1 LIARSPTNNTHT
13 HTTHTTTS
21 HDTLKGIEFKHIDG
35 ARPRQSSPPVVPA
48 RRASKSV
55 RMPLGRGRAQ
65 LSLASRFTRVTL
77 DAVAQR
83 ARGIL
88 PTLFETRRN
97 APVASSTVRAREDA
111 AAGERRMDESMRSS
125 EAPGASTSRP
135 TTENLPREF
144 RFDLPRVKG
153 ATEVEDAT
161 HECARTPPGRDAKR
175 GGFAFFESM
184 GAPRFHVAPM
194 VDQSELAFREL
205 CRRYGA
211 TLGYTPMIHARL
223 FVESPKYRRE
233 VFSTSS
239 SDRPLLAQFCA
250 NDPDVLLEAAMMI
263 APYCDGVDIN
273 FGCPQRIAKRGNY
286 GAYLMDDWKTVEALI
301 RKLDEELPVPVTAKI
316 RVYDDLETTLKYAKM
331 VEAAGAQI
339 VAVHGRTREQ
349 KRCAEIRANW
359 CASSS
364 ANAPFFSGESSFL
377 SPHRRGSDED
387 ET

>member
-1 LIARSPTNNTHT
+1 MRL
-13 HTTHTTTS
+13 
-21 HDTLKGIEFKHIDG
+21 
-35 ARPRQSSPPVVPA
+35 A
-48 RRASKSV
+48 RRRRV
-55 RMPLGRGRAQ
+55 R
-65 LSLASRFTRVTL
+65 
-77 DAVAQR
+77 
-83 ARGIL
+83 
-88 PTLFETRRN
+88 RRK
-97 APVASSTVRAREDA
+97 TFRE
-111 AAGERRMDESMRSS
+111 
-125 EAPGASTSRP
+125 
-135 TTENLPREF
+135 
-144 RFDLPRVKG
+144 
-153 ATEVEDAT
+153 
-161 HECARTPPGRDAKR
+161 AKR

-184 GAPRFHVAPM
+184 GSPRYHVAPM

-250 NDPDVLLEAAMMI
+250 NDPDVLLEAATMI

-359 CASSS
+359 CVSAS
-364 ANAPFFSGESSFL
+364 ANAPFL
-377 SPHRRGSDED
+377 SLAHGSCALSLHTDEVPMKMKPKN
-387 ET
+387 TP

>member
-1 LIARSPTNNTHT
+1 
-13 HTTHTTTS
+13 
-21 HDTLKGIEFKHIDG
+21 
-35 ARPRQSSPPVVPA
+35 
-48 RRASKSV
+48 
-55 RMPLGRGRAQ
+55 MPLGRARPYLA
-65 LSLASRFTRVTL
+65 LASEFTRATL
-77 DAVAQR
+77 DAVAGR
-83 ARGIL
+83 ARVIL
-88 PTLFETRRN
+88 PHMHIVESRRD
-97 APVASSTVRAREDA
+97 ASVPSSTVRARDYA
-111 AAGERRMDESMRSS
+111 AAGVTPMEDSTRARDAS
-125 EAPGASTSRP
+125 GASTSRP
-135 TTENLPREF
+135 ATENLPREF
-144 RFDLPRVKG
+144 RFELPRVKG
-153 ATEVEDAT
+153 ERVMDDGT
-161 HECARTPPGRDAKR
+161 HECARAPPGREAKR

-184 GAPRFHVAPM
+184 GSPRYHVAPM

-250 NDPDVLLEAAMMI
+250 NDPDVLLEAATMI

-359 CASSS
+359 CVSAS
-364 ANAPFFSGESSFL
+364 ANAPFL
-377 SPHRRGSDED
+377 SPARTGRVRYLS
-387 ET
+387 TQTRFR